1 MNRLDRI
8 LEANNKRISNLE
20 TLQNGYEKRLIEV
33 INNKCVEVDYEKKIL
48 DLAKHI
54 NEISCRIFELTEMQN
69 VL

>member
-8 LEANNKRISNLE
+8 LETNAKRIANLE
-20 TLQNGYEKRLIEV
+20 TLQSGYEKKMIEV